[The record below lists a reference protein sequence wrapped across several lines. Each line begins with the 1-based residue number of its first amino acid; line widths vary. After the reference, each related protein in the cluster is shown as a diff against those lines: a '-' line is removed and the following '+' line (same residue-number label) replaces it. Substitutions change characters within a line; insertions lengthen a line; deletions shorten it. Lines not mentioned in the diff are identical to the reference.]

1 MLLLLLYIHL
11 SFGGDNL
18 ADGEENGDLD
28 GTAEVGIYHRI
39 EDLHLAR
46 EAHICVN
53 YRRHTLTS
61 RGKQTL
67 QKCKIFDKILAPKRA
82 LSRLNL

>member
-1 MLLLLLYIHL
+1 MLLLLLYIYL

-18 ADGEENGDLD
+18 ANRQENGDLN
-28 GTAEVGIYHRI
+28 GTAEVGIYHRV

-53 YRRHTLTS
+53 HRRYALTS
-61 RGKQTL
+61 HSKQTL
-67 QKCKIFDKILAPKRA
+67 
-82 LSRLNL
+82 